1 MYVLKLTTGI
11 RVSEEEE
18 IKGLDVCEHEMS
30 AYADSPAEQMAGFKM

>member
-1 MYVLKLTTGI
+1 LERQLFLLLL
-11 RVSEEEE
+11 VSEEEE